1 MDNDQRIK
9 KYRVAGGG
17 SIQLHVEETGNPKG
31 RPLLFIHGFCQS
43 QWVWRAQTK
52 SYLANEFRIV
62 TMDNR
67 GHGLSDKPRDAY
79 GDSKVWA
86 DDLQAVIDTLHLD
99 SPILI
104 GWSYGGLIIFD
115 YLRHYGEGRISGVN
129 LVGARSRIG
138 ILEAVEETGEDY
150 ISLRPS
156 LLSNNF
162 SEGVEASEKFIKLCT
177 NRELSPEDFYFFLGF
192 NVIVPP
198 YVRDGLMSRSI
209 SNDDLLPTL
218 QKPFL
223 ISHGVAERIVL
234 PRHAQY
240 NARLLKNSKLSLYE
254 DVGHMPFQENNERFN
269 RELKNFVNSLS

>member
-1 MDNDQRIK
+1 M
-9 KYRVAGGG
+9 
-17 SIQLHVEETGNPKG
+17 
-31 RPLLFIHGFCQS
+31 
-43 QWVWRAQTK
+43 
-52 SYLANEFRIV
+52 
-62 TMDNR
+62 
-67 GHGLSDKPRDAY
+67 
-79 GDSKVWA
+79 
-86 DDLQAVIDTLHLD
+86 
-99 SPILI
+99 
-104 GWSYGGLIIFD
+104 
-115 YLRHYGEGRISGVN
+115 N